1 MAGTSCHVLSI
12 LPRKMIDI
20 RSRLQNPILPL
31 IPKMRKRQR
40 QRASS

>member
-1 MAGTSCHVLSI
+1 MAGTSCHALSV

-31 IPKMRKRQR
+31 IPKMRKRGR